1 MKPSISLL
9 ALLGSLVLFGCAGNK
24 PAVSAEFNRAAALV
38 GQLPANPLQWKVIS
52 SAIDSRSSTMS
63 TLYGNDLA
71 VAYARTNP
79 SHDYPAGAILALVIW
94 AQAEDPRWFGA
105 KIPAQVK
112 SVEFLT
118 ISDAP
123 QGHRLYSYRKFEG
136 TPLQQSAAEQGTVPS
151 ARSAYL
157 LSQRAAV
164 MP

>member
-71 VAYARTNP
+71 V
-79 SHDYPAGAILALVIW
+79 LALVIW